1 MNIRFMPFLI
11 MLLVASLV
19 YGLTYHAEHRQK
31 PQPSYDFYQPA
42 VVWISVPDT
51 TAEPAIY
58 GQYHNILEGKREF
71 VESSPVVAGKW
82 RMDFRVNSPRP
93 AMLYINDQPVEVFLV
108 PGDSTLGLN
117 CVLDSLDR
125 VEKLQF
131 EGDFASIC
139 RYLQKKYHRFQ
150 QVQVR
155 SNRKLIAETDFPTFT
170 TKLDSMAA
178 HELAF
183 LAEQEVFTTLPP
195 WFVKF
200 EKNDILYQKAYLK
213 RSQAYNRDV
222 DTSLL
227 DQVLI
232 NNQAAMFSH
241 YYYLYLS
248 NHLRDIAGLSP
259 NPPAAT
265 HADYDEWHR
274 QCLIVADQHLI
285 AGPKD
290 VFMTREIFGMLV
302 AQKFELAKE
311 MLNRYQDK
319 FTSKKYLRFLQLQWE
334 IRQKEAKTQPE
345 AT

>member
-19 YGLTYHAEHRQK
+19 YGLTYHAENRQK

-51 TAEPAIY
+51 NAEPAIY

-71 VESSPVVAGKW
+71 VASSPVIPGKW

-108 PGDSTLGLN
+108 PGDSTLGLHFN
-117 CVLDSLDR
+117 LDSLENL
-125 VEKLQF
+125 EKLQF

-139 RYLQKKYHRFQ
+139 RYLQKKYHRFE

-155 SNRKLIAETDFPTFT
+155 SNRKLIAETDFSTFT
-170 TKLDSMAA
+170 VKLDSMAA

-213 RSQAYNRDV
+213 RSQAYNRDI

-248 NHLRDIAGLSP
+248 THLRDLAGLSP
-259 NPPAAT
+259 NPP
-265 HADYDEWHR
+265 
-274 QCLIVADQHLI
+274 
-285 AGPKD
+285 
-290 VFMTREIFGMLV
+290 
-302 AQKFELAKE
+302 
-311 MLNRYQDK
+311 
-319 FTSKKYLRFLQLQWE
+319 S
-334 IRQKEAKTQPE
+334 
-345 AT
+345 